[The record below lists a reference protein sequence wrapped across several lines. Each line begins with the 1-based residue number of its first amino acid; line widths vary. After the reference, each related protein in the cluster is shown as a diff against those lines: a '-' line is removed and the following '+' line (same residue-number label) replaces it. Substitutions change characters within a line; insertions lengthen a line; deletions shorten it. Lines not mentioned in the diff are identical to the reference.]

1 MWCCTGTTKL
11 PAWIRYSVTE
21 RSVSNSFQTHF
32 HNVERN
38 KREKRRSKN
47 RREHGGIHICKELDK
62 STKQLNH
69 NPQSMTET
77 NKQVQHS
84 GTMKKSLKR
93 IKPLTFTTLKATC
106 LGLSLNYASKNK
118 LDNDFSACHYHR
130 QVTAA
135 TSGWITLKRTRSVP

>member
-1 MWCCTGTTKL
+1 MKL
-11 PAWIRYSVTE
+11 PAWIRCSVTE

-84 GTMKKSLKR
+84 DEEEPEEDKAFNLHYSKSHMFR
-93 IKPLTFTTLKATC
+93 PVT
-106 LGLSLNYASKNK
+106 K
-118 LDNDFSACHYHR
+118 LCIEE
-130 QVTAA
+130 Q
-135 TSGWITLKRTRSVP
+135 TR